1 MKRLSTVNPSSL
13 NNIDEQLVLSANYH
27 VEELLKIIFPNVNNG
42 SNGNGDGDNVSLK
55 NLTFISLDFL
65 IAGFIPEHKYHV
77 VELLQ
82 KRGLLVGM
90 TGDGSSNSKKG
101 KEIERVEE
109 THYNLRPRRPG
120 KNYKDGSSIQSNLVI
135 TDILVW
141 PQW

>member
-42 SNGNGDGDNVSLK
+42 SNGNGDGDNVSL
-55 NLTFISLDFL
+55 NNSQV
-65 IAGFIPEHKYHV
+65 IPEHKYRV

-90 TGDGSSNSKKG
+90 TGDGVN
-101 KEIERVEE
+101 
-109 THYNLRPRRPG
+109 
-120 KNYKDGSSIQSNLVI
+120 
-135 TDILVW
+135 
-141 PQW
+141 

>member
-55 NLTFISLDFL
+55 THPFSNSQV
-65 IAGFIPEHKYHV
+65 IPEHKYHV

-90 TGDGSSNSKKG
+90 TGDGDLATAKKE
-101 KEIERVEE
+101 K
-109 THYNLRPRRPG
+109 
-120 KNYKDGSSIQSNLVI
+120 K
-135 TDILVW
+135 
-141 PQW
+141 